1 MTGVI
6 IGVGAGLILGAL
18 HIMYNHDRHISD
30 YAVTSIDDIKDD
42 RDHIVEI
49 RNAGIHGLIFQDLS
63 TRSVNYLETNYTYSW
78 KSVPVTKTRIS
89 WIPGRFGPTSYS
101 ETYTTYEM
109 RYAPGA
115 ELVEKTRTETNTR
128 TENFLIGCDDRIA
141 LDNDMEINSINPTKI
156 TDVNE
161 AKTYIGEKIPDFKG
175 EVKFNNCFYHHEF
188 GDKAYLYGKM
198 LGGKFVCKHISHD
211 KESII
216 RKQSWCFL
224 CLDEAKNGGR
234 YEWRKFSRIFG

>member
-1 MTGVI
+1 MAGVI

-30 YAVTSIDDIKDD
+30 YAVVSIDDIKDD
-42 RDHIVEI
+42 RNHIVEI
-49 RNAGIHGLIFQDLS
+49 RNTRIHGLIFQDLS

-109 RYAPGA
+109 KYAPGA

-141 LDNDMEINSINPTKI
+141 LDNDVGMNSLTPMKI
-156 TDVNE
+156 TGVSE

-188 GDKAYLYGKM
+188 GGKAYLYGKM
-198 LGGKFVCKHISHD
+198 WV
-211 KESII
+211 ESLYVSTYRMI
-216 RKQSWCFL
+216 RSPL
-224 CLDEAKNGGR
+224 
-234 YEWRKFSRIFG
+234 FGDIHGAFCV